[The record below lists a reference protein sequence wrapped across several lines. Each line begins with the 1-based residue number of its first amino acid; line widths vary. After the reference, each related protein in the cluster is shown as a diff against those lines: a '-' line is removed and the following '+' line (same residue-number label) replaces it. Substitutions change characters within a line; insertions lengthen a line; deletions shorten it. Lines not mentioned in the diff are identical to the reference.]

1 MPHRDTA
8 LIYKSHAASI
18 NVNSVTNSETM
29 FSRRLLEILACGGIV
44 VTNPGRAVTHYFRD
58 YCHVVN
64 SGEEARELLVRLRYG
79 PSRDDMA
86 RAEAGAAY
94 VRRNHT
100 WEHRLE
106 KISNVVNL

>member
-1 MPHRDTA
+1 REKPSKMTF
-8 LIYKSHAASI
+8 LTLFFSKISLCIVQTKIKSD
-18 NVNSVTNSETM
+18 
-29 FSRRLLEILACGGIV
+29 RLLACGGIV

-64 SGEEARELLVRLRYG
+64 SGEEARELLARLRYG

-100 WEHRLE
+100 WEHRLK
-106 KISNVVNL
+106 KISDVVNL